1 MIHTLYL
8 QMYFINK
15 HSQSSKAKIYILSLP
30 DIHVK
35 SPNMLPQLL
44 HTAIVYKVIES
55 VSSYVLDI

>member
-1 MIHTLYL
+1 
-8 QMYFINK
+8 MYFINK

-30 DIHVK
+30 DIHVNPK

-55 VSSYVLDI
+55 VSSYVLDIWVN

>member
-1 MIHTLYL
+1 
-8 QMYFINK
+8 MYFINK